1 MEKYLYHYTSI
12 DTLLLILKNK
22 TLAFN
27 SLQNVDDLEEADSE
41 DIEQIGKIC
50 YVSCWTNDDS
60 ESIPMWNMYTPNM
73 QGVRIKLKEYPFK
86 KYFYKKGEYF
96 FNTDCESHINYKDLY
111 SDDKACIS
119 PDSPLLRNV
128 IYTEEKSKLYPR
140 IKSVI
145 KKAEKL
151 DNGKININE
160 KIKYSFE
167 ELGKYKRS
175 NWSFQN
181 EVRYIINMA
190 PYSMKELMSCK
201 SEAEQRKL
209 ISRLED
215 TKIKAPYKR
224 FFLQLSDEAIKN
236 IEVLL
241 GPKITEEQEE
251 IVKLII
257 DKYCPSAKIL
267 NSNLKGK
274 LL

>member
-41 DIEQIGKIC
+41 DIDQIGKIC

-73 QGVRIKLKEYPFK
+73 QGIRIKLKEYPFK
-86 KYFYKKGEYF
+86 KYVYKMGEYF
-96 FNTDCESHINYKDLY
+96 FNTDCESYINYKSLY
-111 SDDKACIS
+111 NDDKACIS
-119 PDSPLLRNV
+119 SDSPLLKNV
-128 IYTEEKSKLYPR
+128 IYTEEESKLYPR

-145 KKAEKL
+145 KKTEKL
-151 DNGKININE
+151 DNGQININE

-224 FFLQLSDEAIKN
+224 FFLQLSDEALKN
-236 IEVLL
+236 IEILL

-267 NSNLKGK
+267 SSNLKGK
-274 LL
+274 LQ

>member
-86 KYFYKKGEYF
+86 KYFYKRGEYF
-96 FNTDCESHINYKDLY
+96 FNEDCESYINYNSLY
-111 SDDKACIS
+111 IDDKACITAN
-119 PDSPLLRNV
+119 SPLLEQV
-128 IYTEEKSKLYPR
+128 IYTEEESKLYPR

-167 ELGKYKRS
+167 ELGRYKRS

-181 EVRYIINMA
+181 EVRYIINMV

-201 SEAEQRKL
+201 SVKEQRKL

-224 FFLQLSDEAIKN
+224 FFLQLSDEALKN

-241 GPKITEEQEE
+241 GPKITE
-251 IVKLII
+251 
-257 DKYCPSAKIL
+257 
-267 NSNLKGK
+267 
-274 LL
+274 

>member
-1 MEKYLYHYTSI
+1 MEKYLYHYSRI

-73 QGVRIKLKEYPFK
+73 QGVRIKLKEYPFQ

-96 FNTDCESHINYKDLY
+96 FNEDCDSYINYDSLY
-111 SDDKACIS
+111 RDDKACITANA
-119 PDSPLLRNV
+119 PLLEHV
-128 IYTEEKSKLYPR
+128 IYTEDERKLYPH
-140 IKSVI
+140 IKNVT
-145 KKAEKL
+145 KKVEKL

-160 KIKYSFE
+160 TINYSFN
-167 ELGKYKRS
+167 ELGRYKRS

-181 EVRYIINMA
+181 EIRYIINMA
-190 PYSMKELMSCK
+190 PYSMKELISCK
-201 SEAEQRKL
+201 SEAEQREL

-224 FFLQLSDEAIKN
+224 YFLQLSDEALKN
-236 IEVLL
+236 IEILL
-241 GPKITEEQEE
+241 GPKTTVEQEE

-267 NSNLKGK
+267 NSNLKGR
-274 LL
+274 LQ

>member
-86 KYFYKKGEYF
+86 KYFYKRGEYF
-96 FNTDCESHINYKDLY
+96 FNEDCESYINYNSLY
-111 SDDKACIS
+111 IDDKACITAN
-119 PDSPLLRNV
+119 SPLLEQV
-128 IYTEEKSKLYPR
+128 IYTEEESKLYPR

-167 ELGKYKRS
+167 ELGRYKRS

-181 EVRYIINMA
+181 EVRYIINMV

-201 SEAEQRKL
+201 SVKEQRKL

-224 FFLQLSDEAIKN
+224 FFLQLSDEALKN

>member
-86 KYFYKKGEYF
+86 KYFYKRGEYF
-96 FNTDCESHINYKDLY
+96 FNEDCESYINYNSLY
-111 SDDKACIS
+111 IDDKACITAN
-119 PDSPLLRNV
+119 SPLLEQV
-128 IYTEEKSKLYPR
+128 IYTEEESKLYPR

-167 ELGKYKRS
+167 ELGRYKRS

-181 EVRYIINMA
+181 EVRYIINMV

-201 SEAEQRKL
+201 SVKEQRKL

-224 FFLQLSDEAIKN
+224 FFLQLSDEALKN

-274 LL
+274 LQ

>member
-86 KYFYKKGEYF
+86 KYFYKRGEYF
-96 FNTDCESHINYKDLY
+96 FNEDCESYINYNSLY
-111 SDDKACIS
+111 IDDKACITAN
-119 PDSPLLRNV
+119 SPLLEQV
-128 IYTEEKSKLYPR
+128 IYTEEESKLYPR

-167 ELGKYKRS
+167 ELGRYKRS

-181 EVRYIINMA
+181 EIRYIINMA

-201 SEAEQRKL
+201 SEAEQREL

-224 FFLQLSDEAIKN
+224 YFLQLSDEALKN
-236 IEVLL
+236 IEILL
-241 GPKITEEQEE
+241 GPKTTVEQEE

-267 NSNLKGK
+267 NSNLKGR
-274 LL
+274 LQ

>member
-86 KYFYKKGEYF
+86 KYFYKRGEYF
-96 FNTDCESHINYKDLY
+96 FNEDCESYINYNSLY
-111 SDDKACIS
+111 IDDKACITAN
-119 PDSPLLRNV
+119 SPLLEQV
-128 IYTEEKSKLYPR
+128 IYTEEESKLYPR

-167 ELGKYKRS
+167 ELGRYKRS

-181 EVRYIINMA
+181 EVRYIINMV

-201 SEAEQRKL
+201 SVKEQRKL

-224 FFLQLSDEAIKN
+224 FFLQLSDEALKN

-257 DKYCPSAKIL
+257 DKYCSSAKIL